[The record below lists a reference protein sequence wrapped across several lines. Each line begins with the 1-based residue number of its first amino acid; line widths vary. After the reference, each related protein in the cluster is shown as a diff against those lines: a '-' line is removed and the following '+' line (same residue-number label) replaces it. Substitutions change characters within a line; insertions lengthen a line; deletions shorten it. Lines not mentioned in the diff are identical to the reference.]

1 MAQIGQIQSLLSI
14 VLYLQHSMRL
24 RQQLSLQHTDN
35 DKSGQRAGDVHVLG
49 FVDVNRRV
57 THRHVTSGFDTRHSN
72 GHWRGFSVCQRP

>member
-35 DKSGQRAGDVHVLG
+35 DKSSAQMFMLVLLMSIAGLPIDTSHPGLIHVIATDIGVAFLCAK
-49 FVDVNRRV
+49 
-57 THRHVTSGFDTRHSN
+57 
-72 GHWRGFSVCQRP
+72 GHDD